1 MRFPA
6 ALLCLLSLPV
16 CGAVAQTASDP
27 ALVIKLTDRPLPK
40 DPAAALDIL
49 RKTNGL
55 GEDTKP
61 WHVHATYQTFDE
73 QGKPSGTGTFEMW
86 WASPTKYKQVFAGD
100 AFNQTEYGTEQGVF
114 RTGEN
119 HPAPYPQSYL
129 PTELIHPIPSADTV
143 ADSQV
148 DARKVKDGPATLD
161 CIALSQKIPGVVR
174 AALGLFPTYCVD
186 PKRPMLRLAIENVTT
201 QVLLNK
207 MVLFHDEFL
216 SKQIDV
222 TDLGMPA
229 IKIAVDDVGS
239 LASTADTVFALPG
252 DAVTAVVNRAS
263 VENIVIAGNIIKK
276 VQPTYPEGAKR
287 RHAQGAV
294 TLSAVISKEGRIR
307 QLKVLDSP
315 DPELS
320 LSALMVVQQWTY
332 KPYLLNGQPTEVQ
345 TKITVRYILGG

>member
-1 MRFPA
+1 VRLPV
-6 ALLCLLSLPV
+6 ALLCLPLLLAPS
-16 CGAVAQTASDP
+16 AFAQTPSGP
-27 ALVIKLTDRPLPK
+27 ATAPKLTDMPLPK
-40 DPAAALDIL
+40 EPAAALELL

-61 WHVHATYQTFDE
+61 WHVHATYQTFDD

-100 AFNQTEYGTEQGVF
+100 SFNQIEYGTNHGVF
-114 RTGEN
+114 RKGEN
-119 HPAPYPQSYL
+119 QPAPYPQSYL
-129 PTELIHPIPSADTV
+129 LAELIHPLPSADTV
-143 ADSQV
+143 ADSQA
-148 DARKVKDGPATLD
+148 DARQVKDGATTLD

-201 QVLLNK
+201 QVLLNR
-207 MVLFHDEFL
+207 MVLFHDEYL

-222 TDLGMPA
+222 TDLGKPA
-229 IKIAVDDVGS
+229 IKIAVDDIAS
-239 LASTADTVFALPG
+239 LASSADSIFAPPD
-252 DAVTAVVNRAS
+252 DAVSAVLNRAG
-263 VENIVIAGNIIKK
+263 VENGVMAGNIIKK
-276 VQPTYPEGAKR
+276 IQPTYPEGAKR

-320 LSALMVVQQWTY
+320 LSALMAAQQWTY
-332 KPYLLNGQPTEVQ
+332 KPYMLNGQPTEVQ
-345 TKITVRYILGG
+345 TKITVRYTLGG